1 MEEFYSIQGEGYYTG
16 NSAYFLRIG
25 GCDVGCHWCD
35 VKESWNADLH
45 PPTSIEKIVA
55 QFGMDAIAITDNGTW
70 GHVPFVKVCEK
81 YKVKPILGV
90 ELPVGGNM
98 MGFLAK
104 NNQGLSEIYELV
116 TFSYKNKLEYEHLF
130 DVSENVIMLSGV
142 NPDWGL
148 LPITK
153 KDHLYIEMSSPKALE
168 FCKKKGFK
176 PVATSNNHYPTIK
189 DKETYEILVGSN
201 KLANAKPITNEFE
214 FPGWIPR
221 EAKENTHYIAN
232 ECNATLPTAKMV
244 SFISEYTLKDL
255 CVQGAKKKGIKL
267 EGVYKERLDTFTRPE
282 TRDYFQVIFKTY
294 DKAEA
299 FYNKILTNQNFIKY
313 AKELNF
319 NEKDIRF
326 KDISKI
332 NLTKKLS
339 KIIFKPTDNILLKPF
354 QSNFGYHVVQ
364 ILKINKETTKKLE
377 EVSQS
382 LTYELKYNL
391 ASDKLYEKIDL
402 INDLAFSGNNL
413 EEIIQLSKIKNLKIN
428 KISNLSKNG
437 LTYIDFKP
445 SKINLDQ
452 KFLNEV
458 WNLQTNEISELFEIN
473 ENEFILLNVDN
484 EIEGR
489 SLGYTDAKE
498 LIEEKIQLDTKI
510 KETKLKSERDFLKP
524 NLKKLF
530 GLKRDQN
537 QNLESFFTNNVLIK
551 IFSSDTGKINSLETV
566 SGILTYKVLKKSTP
580 NKLNNKNIKEI
591 DKNFRDEL
599 ISDIQSIF
607 YKSFETNQK
616 IKTNLN
622 SLNNLIKV
630 N

>member
-1 MEEFYSIQGEGYYTG
+1 MLRALRSKSQSFLFKIFLVLIVIGFAAWGVGDLTG
-16 NSAYFLRIG
+16 NKIEPIFKANNY
-25 GCDVGCHWCD
+25 
-35 VKESWNADLH
+35 E
-45 PPTSIEKIVA
+45 TSYEEIINDFNRSRTTNTGIIDAKVA
-55 QFGMDAIAITDNGTW
+55 VQNGLLNN
-70 GHVPFVKVCEK
+70 VLIQN
-81 YKVKPILGV
+81 KVKLIVNQEAHDLGLV
-90 ELPVGGNM
+90 IPRN
-98 MGFLAK
+98 FLKKHISENKVFHDK
-104 NNQGLSEIYELV
+104 NNDTSVFSEKKFNTLLRNNNITENDYIEDLKLQLLNNKIFNHINDINFYNKS
-116 TFSYKNKLEYEHLF
+116 FSKKFYQWQNQKLNLNYKHTPYVSLKDINIDESLKNSYFMENKDSF
-130 DVSENVIMLSGV
+130 
-142 NPDWGL
+142 L
-148 LPITK
+148 LPKLRNISYISFKPELFYDQIIITK
-153 KDHLYIEMSSPKALE
+153 K
-168 FCKKKGFK
+168 
-176 PVATSNNHYPTIK
+176 
-189 DKETYEILVGSN
+189 EIN
-201 KLANAKPITNEFE
+201 
-214 FPGWIPR
+214 
-221 EAKENTHYIAN
+221 
-232 ECNATLPTAKMV
+232 
-244 SFISEYTLKDL
+244 DL
-255 CVQGAKKKGIKL
+255 
-267 EGVYKERLDTFTRPE
+267 YKERLDTFTRPE
-282 TRDYFQVIFKTY
+282 TRDYFQVVFKTY
-294 DKAEA
+294 NKAEK
-299 FYNKILTNQNFIKY
+299 FYNKVLSNQNFIKY

-319 NEKDIRF
+319 DEKDIRF

-339 KIIFKPTDNILLKPF
+339 KIIFEPSDNILLKPF

>member
-1 MEEFYSIQGEGYYTG
+1 MLRALRSKSQSFLFKIFLVLIVIGFAAWGVGDLTG
-16 NSAYFLRIG
+16 NKIEPIFKANNYETSYEEIINDFNRSRITNTG
-25 GCDVGCHWCD
+25 IIDA
-35 VKESWNADLH
+35 K
-45 PPTSIEKIVA
+45 VA
-55 QFGMDAIAITDNGTW
+55 VQNGLLNN
-70 GHVPFVKVCEK
+70 VLIRN
-81 YKVKPILGV
+81 KVKLIVNQEAHDLGLV
-90 ELPVGGNM
+90 IPRN
-98 MGFLAK
+98 FLKKHISENKVFHDK
-104 NNQGLSEIYELV
+104 NNDTSVFSEKKFNTLLRNNNITENDYIEDLKLQLLNNKIFNHINDIYFYNKS
-116 TFSYKNKLEYEHLF
+116 FSKKFYEWQNQKLDLNYKLTPYVSTKDINIDESLKNSYFNKNKDSF
-130 DVSENVIMLSGV
+130 
-142 NPDWGL
+142 L
-148 LPITK
+148 LPKLRNISYISFKPELFYDQIIITK
-153 KDHLYIEMSSPKALE
+153 K
-168 FCKKKGFK
+168 
-176 PVATSNNHYPTIK
+176 
-189 DKETYEILVGSN
+189 EIN
-201 KLANAKPITNEFE
+201 
-214 FPGWIPR
+214 
-221 EAKENTHYIAN
+221 
-232 ECNATLPTAKMV
+232 
-244 SFISEYTLKDL
+244 DL
-255 CVQGAKKKGIKL
+255 
-267 EGVYKERLDTFTRPE
+267 YKERLDTFTRPE

>member
-1 MEEFYSIQGEGYYTG
+1 MLRALRSKSQSFLFKIFLVLIVIGFAAWGVGDLTG
-16 NSAYFLRIG
+16 NKIEPIFKANNY
-25 GCDVGCHWCD
+25 
-35 VKESWNADLH
+35 E
-45 PPTSIEKIVA
+45 TSYEEIINDFNRSRTTNTGIIDAKVA
-55 QFGMDAIAITDNGTW
+55 VQNGLLNN
-70 GHVPFVKVCEK
+70 VLIQN
-81 YKVKPILGV
+81 KVKLIVNQEAHDLGLV
-90 ELPVGGNM
+90 IPRN
-98 MGFLAK
+98 FLKKHISENKVFHDK
-104 NNQGLSEIYELV
+104 NNDTSVFSEKKFNTLLRNNNITENDYIEDLKLQLLNNKIFNHINDIYFYNKS
-116 TFSYKNKLEYEHLF
+116 FSKKFYEWQNQKLDLNYKLTPYVSTKDINIDESLKNSYFIENKDSF
-130 DVSENVIMLSGV
+130 
-142 NPDWGL
+142 L
-148 LPITK
+148 LPKLRNISYISFKPELFYDQIIITK
-153 KDHLYIEMSSPKALE
+153 K
-168 FCKKKGFK
+168 
-176 PVATSNNHYPTIK
+176 
-189 DKETYEILVGSN
+189 EIN
-201 KLANAKPITNEFE
+201 
-214 FPGWIPR
+214 
-221 EAKENTHYIAN
+221 
-232 ECNATLPTAKMV
+232 
-244 SFISEYTLKDL
+244 DL
-255 CVQGAKKKGIKL
+255 
-267 EGVYKERLDTFTRPE
+267 YKERLDTFTRPE

-319 NEKDIRF
+319 DEKDIRF

-364 ILKINKETTKKLE
+364 ILKINRETTKKLE

-437 LTYIDFKP
+437 LTYINFKP

-489 SLGYTDAKE
+489 SLGYSDAKE
-498 LIEEKIQLDTKI
+498 LIEEKILLDTKI
-510 KETKLKSERDFLKP
+510 KETKLKSERDFLEL
-524 NLKKLF
+524 NLKKLV

-566 SGILTYKVLKKSTP
+566 SGILTYKVIKKSTS

-591 DKNFRDEL
+591 DKNFKDEL
-599 ISDIQSIF
+599 TSDIQTIF